1 MGYRIIF
8 TKRAVKDAK
17 KLEQA
22 GLDRKTKELL
32 KIIKKNPFQKYPP
45 YKKLIGDLKGQY
57 SRRIN
62 ITHRLVYVIIEE
74 EKAIK
79 VLSMWTHYE

>member
-8 TKRAVKDAK
+8 TRRAVKDAK

-22 GLDRKTKELL
+22 ELDGKAKELL
-32 KIIKKNPFQKYPP
+32 KIIKKNPFQKHPSFE
-45 YKKLIGDLKGQY
+45 KLVGDLKGQY

-62 ITHRLVYVIIEE
+62 ITHRLVYVVVEE
-74 EKAIK
+74 EKTIK
-79 VLSMWTHYE
+79 VLSMWSHYE